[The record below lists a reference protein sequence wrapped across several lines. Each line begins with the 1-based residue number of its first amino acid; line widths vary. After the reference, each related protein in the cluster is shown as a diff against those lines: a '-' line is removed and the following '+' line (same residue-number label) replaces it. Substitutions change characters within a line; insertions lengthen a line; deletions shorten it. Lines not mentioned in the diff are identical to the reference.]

1 MRKAIGENIKRK
13 LYAESMGRCMNPSC
27 ETELFLT
34 NGDIAEKAHI
44 VPHCETEDNSF
55 ENLILLCPN
64 CHTDFDKNSAFTE
77 DEVKNWKDI
86 RQEQLSKI
94 FAQRLDTF
102 EKLEEIVK
110 PILEENKTIYEN
122 YYLKDNKKL
131 WDKSEEKILL
141 NNKKLKVLLESNK
154 GLIQDSTRKEYSNLE
169 VVNQFLLH
177 IDEFNDTREDNEK
190 IRSVLFPSKINSIFG
205 IEPVD
210 ESLLPSLESLECL
223 VSKLENENKLIE
235 LLLGVKKPF
244 LVYKENQEEVVL
256 FLDDV
261 PRLRQKYFEYGCFRK
276 QEVRLDSFN
285 FALEYMFNNGVDFKI
300 ENRNDLSTVTVKGRT
315 LKFIYEYCLSKEKLI
330 SLSPQRGLIIVNL
343 HNWNGE
349 SCISKEAYE
358 QAEIMD
364 VNLLTMKAFYRF
376 VHKVQDE

>member
-1 MRKAIGENIKRK
+1 MRKAISENIKRR
-13 LYAESMGRCMNPSC
+13 LYAESMGRCVNPSC

-64 CHTDFDKNSAFTE
+64 CHTNFDKNSAFDE
-77 DEVKNWKDI
+77 EEVKTWKSK
-86 RQEQLSKI
+86 RQKQILKI
-94 FAQRLDTF
+94 FAKQLNTF
-102 EKLEEIVK
+102 AELEKAVK
-110 PILEENKTIYEN
+110 PFLEENKTIYEN

-141 NNKKLKVLLESNK
+141 NNKKLKTLLETNK
-154 GLIQDSTRKEYSNLE
+154 SLIQDTERKEYSNLE

-177 IDEFNDTREDNEK
+177 LDEFNETRSDNEK
-190 IRSVLFPSKINSIFG
+190 VRSALFPNKINSIFG
-205 IEPVD
+205 IEPID

-223 VSKLENENKLIE
+223 VNKLEDGDKLIE

-244 LVYKENQEEVVL
+244 IVYKENDVEVVL
-256 FLDDV
+256 FLDDT
-261 PRLRQKYFEYGCFRK
+261 PRLRQKYFEYGCCRRQK
-276 QEVRLDSFN
+276 IKLDSFN
-285 FALEYMFNNGVDFKI
+285 FALEYMFNNRIDYMI
-300 ENRNDLSTVTVKGRT
+300 EDYKSLSTITVKDKT
-315 LKFIYEYCLSKEKLI
+315 IQFIYEYCLSKEELI
-330 SLSPQRGLIIVNL
+330 SLSPQRGLVIVNL

-364 VNLLTMKAFYRF
+364 VKLLTMKAFYRF
-376 VHKVQDE
+376 IQGLK